1 MTDKSLVKK
10 ITKTGYGL
18 IVGTLLVAFCFSY
31 WQAARQAGASHQKR
45 LLQAINLLSNS
56 LESPLWSMD
65 HTSVTLIGDAFMANT
80 DVAQLIISST
90 DTEQPLYNRMHT
102 DKSNVMFA
110 EKDIMFNN
118 LLLGQVQVGISGD
131 AYKTSLRSLLVQ
143 SIILFSS
150 LMITLVLVIRYLL
163 LKYLGAPLLEFG
175 EWTDRVADGEY
186 GEAPPQ
192 VNMEELKTLA
202 HKFVNM
208 AEKIKSRELVLQNSE
223 RKFRGLF
230 ENSEVSIW
238 NEDLS
243 DVFIE
248 LTKLRD
254 NGVNNLRTYLND
266 HPQKS
271 KDLAALVKVT
281 EVNDVTL
288 ELFSAKDQEELIG
301 NLYNTFTPGSLN
313 VFVDELCA
321 IWDKKTTFRSETT
334 FRALDGTMIETIIS
348 FHLPDTIDGYRSIP
362 VNIIDITDLKRAEAE
377 LVKYRDQLQQLVD
390 AKTQQLKDAQSELIQ
405 QEKLTTLGRL
415 TATVS
420 HELRNPLGTVRNAV
434 YSIGDELDDTL
445 PEHLIRL
452 LSLAE
457 RNIVRCVNIIEDLLD
472 YTRVKKLVFTET
484 DLRRWI
490 HELINEYDF
499 PEGIIHEL
507 DLACGPSVF
516 VDQERLRQT
525 LVNLLTNASD
535 ALLDEKS
542 NGSRVKITTQFFEKD
557 FVIHVQDN
565 GIGMSEDILAEVFEP
580 LFSTKGFG
588 IGLGMV
594 VVKNL
599 IEQHHGTIEIT
610 SSPGH
615 GTTVSIRL
623 PICSNYAF
631 S

>member
-1 MTDKSLVKK
+1 
-10 ITKTGYGL
+10 
-18 IVGTLLVAFCFSY
+18 
-31 WQAARQAGASHQKR
+31 
-45 LLQAINLLSNS
+45 
-56 LESPLWSMD
+56 
-65 HTSVTLIGDAFMANT
+65 
-80 DVAQLIISST
+80 
-90 DTEQPLYNRMHT
+90 
-102 DKSNVMFA
+102 
-110 EKDIMFNN
+110 
-118 LLLGQVQVGISGD
+118 
-131 AYKTSLRSLLVQ
+131 
-143 SIILFSS
+143 
-150 LMITLVLVIRYLL
+150 
-163 LKYLGAPLLEFG
+163 
-175 EWTDRVADGEY
+175 
-186 GEAPPQ
+186 
-192 VNMEELKTLA
+192 
-202 HKFVNM
+202 
-208 AEKIKSRELVLQNSE
+208 
-223 RKFRGLF
+223 
-230 ENSEVSIW
+230 
-238 NEDLS
+238 
-243 DVFIE
+243 
-248 LTKLRD
+248 
-254 NGVNNLRTYLND
+254 
-266 HPQKS
+266 
-271 KDLAALVKVT
+271 
-281 EVNDVTL
+281 
-288 ELFSAKDQEELIG
+288 
-301 NLYNTFTPGSLN
+301 
-313 VFVDELCA
+313 
-321 IWDKKTTFRSETT
+321 
-334 FRALDGTMIETIIS
+334 
-348 FHLPDTIDGYRSIP
+348 
-362 VNIIDITDLKRAEAE
+362 
-377 LVKYRDQLQQLVD
+377 
-390 AKTQQLKDAQSELIQ
+390 LKDAQSELIQ